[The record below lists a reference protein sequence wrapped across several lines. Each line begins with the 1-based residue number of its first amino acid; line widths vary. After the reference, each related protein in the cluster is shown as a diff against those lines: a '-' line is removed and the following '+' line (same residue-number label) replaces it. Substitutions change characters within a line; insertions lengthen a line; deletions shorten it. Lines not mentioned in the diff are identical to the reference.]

1 MAGWSWSYELDNDYN
16 PLPPRLRRR
25 LARHWSILSARWGK
39 GCVYCGENHLSYLVL
54 EHITPK
60 SRGGT
65 NDLWNLTIGCRSC
78 NRKKAGMNAE
88 EFGHA
93 WVQRASEDYRRWEA
107 DTKVDAALAE
117 RAKLRSV

>member
-1 MAGWSWSYELDNDYN
+1 MSWADEFDVDGNR
-16 PLPPRLRRR
+16 LPPRLGYR
-25 LARHWSILSARWGK
+25 LRKLWPVLSGRWGRV
-39 GCVYCGENHLSYLVL
+39 CVYCGEATLRRLVV

-65 NDLWNLTIGCRSC
+65 NALWNLTIGCRCC

-93 WVQRASEDYRRWEA
+93 WVQRASKDFRLREA
-107 DTKVDAALAE
+107 EAKVDAALDQYMS
-117 RAKLRSV
+117 LRS